1 MDLKGVYRRGLS
13 RRCRRSQSKDEHK
26 EIVPRSTKL
35 LPKMLPR
42 EGWLL

>member
-1 MDLKGVYRRGLS
+1 MDPKGVYRREVS

-26 EIVPRSTKL
+26 EKVPRSTKL

-42 EGWLL
+42 VGWFL